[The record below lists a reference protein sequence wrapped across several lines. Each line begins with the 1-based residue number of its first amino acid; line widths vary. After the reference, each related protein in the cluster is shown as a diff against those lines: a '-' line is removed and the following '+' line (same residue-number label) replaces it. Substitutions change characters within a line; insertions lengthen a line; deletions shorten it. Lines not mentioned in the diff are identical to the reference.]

1 MIGGGEQVRA
11 VEQMKGSGS
20 RMNWT
25 EPELSSAGADEDRKL
40 TMTEISD
47 NAVDDS
53 LISPPQFKTMHTHTH
68 THIETGT
75 YMLTHK
81 KTKPVT
87 EATALKTSRS

>member
-1 MIGGGEQVRA
+1 MYLGMIGGGKQVIGGGEQVRA

-53 LISPPQFKTMHTHTH
+53 LISPPQFKTMHTHTYSHRDRHIHAH
-68 THIETGT
+68 TQ
-75 YMLTHK
+75 K
-81 KTKPVT
+81 NK
-87 EATALKTSRS
+87 ASN